1 MGGKVLLT
9 NASIQKPYDTW
20 CCRKLK
26 DNFFEENSFHVFY
39 IFSLRVFCIRS
50 LISRYM
56 FICSS
61 FVPCSCL
68 TDVSNMVADTMIL
81 LLYWKNC
88 SRIFYYKVINSH
100 DFCFLKWFE
109 ICWEESSVKGE
120 TLCVCVCTNIYT
132 PP

>member
-1 MGGKVLLT
+1 MGGKILLT
-9 NASIQKPYDTW
+9 NASIQKPYDIW

-39 IFSLRVFCIRS
+39 IFSLCVFCIRS

-88 SRIFYYKVINSH
+88 SRILYYKVIVMT
-100 DFCFLKWFE
+100 FAFLSDLKYVE
-109 ICWEESSVKGE
+109 RNHLLKGKR
-120 TLCVCVCTNIYT
+120 CVCVCTYIYT